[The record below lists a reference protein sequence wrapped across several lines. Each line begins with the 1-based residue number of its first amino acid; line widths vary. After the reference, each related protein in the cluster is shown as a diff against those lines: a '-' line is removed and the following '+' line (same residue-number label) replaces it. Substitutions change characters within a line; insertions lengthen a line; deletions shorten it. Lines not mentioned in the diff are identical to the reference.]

1 MKHVR
6 IAPIDLKAS
15 KEINEVWIHDR
26 IAEDPSILGLGDV
39 AVRDRERIHPGAGR
53 LDMLLQDTESAARY
67 EVEIQLGPTDPSH
80 IIRTLEYWDI
90 ERKRY
95 PQYEHIAVIIA
106 EDITSRFLNVIGL
119 FNGSIPII
127 AIQMRAVQMP
137 EGVGLIFTKVLDA
150 TQRGLEDED
159 EEAYTPADRAYWES
173 RATPAAVKMADQILE
188 LARSFAPSEI
198 QLTYKK
204 PYIGFQVGGKSV
216 LFALCHPRK
225 NVMTLDICMP
235 QSPEM
240 DERVEKSGIT
250 LIDYNAR
257 YRKYRIRLTAP
268 EITKHRDLLKDM
280 LQAAYRLRNND

>member
-53 LDMLLQDTESAARY
+53 LDMLLQDSESAARY

-106 EDITSRFLNVIGL
+106 EDITSRFLNVISL

-137 EGVGLIFTKVLDA
+137 DGVGLIFTKILDA

-173 RATPAAVKMADQILE
+173 RATPAAVKMADHILE
-188 LARSFAPSEI
+188 LTRSFAPSDI

-216 LFALCHPRK
+216 LFALCRPRK
-225 NVMTLDICMP
+225 NTINLEVRLP

-240 DERVEKSGIT
+240 NERLEKSGVP
-250 LIDYNAR
+250 LLEYQR
-257 YRKYRIRLTAP
+257 RWGCYRIRLAASDL
-268 EITKHRDLLKDM
+268 TKHREVLQDM